1 MLIQRLLLGPLCV
14 AVTQYQADSGVAW
27 KELPG
32 YAFSDLGGH
41 PCDTFLP
48 PDSHCV
54 PPQPGAL
61 DLDLL
66 LANLTLL

>member
-27 KELPG
+27 KELLG

-41 PCDTFLP
+41 PVIPSCLLTRPVCLP
-48 PDSHCV
+48 SLEPWM
-54 PPQPGAL
+54 
-61 DLDLL
+61 
-66 LANLTLL
+66 